1 MSMRSIYRK
10 VAKEH
15 GVTVA
20 EVKRDMQEV
29 INYAYTHTP
38 DDGITCVYQN
48 KVPRK
53 GKIPTPDELI
63 RYAAKDVKNRE
74 ERTKH

>member
-10 VAKEH
+10 VAKQH

-20 EVKRDMQEV
+20 EVKRDMQAA
-29 INYAYTHTP
+29 ITHAYTHTP
-38 DDGITCVYQN
+38 DDGITAVYQN

-53 GKIPTPDELI
+53 GEVPTPDEVI
-63 RYAAKDVKNRE
+63 RYVAGEAKKRE
-74 ERTKH
+74 DRKK